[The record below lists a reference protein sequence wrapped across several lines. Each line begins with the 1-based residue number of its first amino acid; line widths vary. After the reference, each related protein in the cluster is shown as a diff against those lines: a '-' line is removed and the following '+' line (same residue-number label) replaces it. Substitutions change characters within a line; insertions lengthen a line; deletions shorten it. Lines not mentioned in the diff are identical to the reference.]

1 MPLSQDEKLH
11 QPTENTNKSKILT
24 YTIEWLIWVL
34 FAGILYSQTEIFNQ
48 PIAEYKF
55 GASGW
60 PRVICLAVVLGATCQ
75 FIFQLLVVLRDKTLS
90 SNENSASAKN
100 ESNISQIFQRFGIF
114 IFPLIYLYFIPSI
127 GFYILTPIFIL
138 ILLLLLEVRK
148 LVAILTVI
156 AIVYGLTLVIFTRF
170 FYVAL
175 PTGSLEFF
183 YNINNVIISF
193 ARLGL

>member
-60 PRVICLAVVLGATCQ
+60 PRVICLAVVSGG
-75 FIFQLLVVLRDKTLS
+75 
-90 SNENSASAKN
+90 NM
-100 ESNISQIFQRFGIF
+100 
-114 IFPLIYLYFIPSI
+114 PIYLP
-127 GFYILTPIFIL
+127 
-138 ILLLLLEVRK
+138 
-148 LVAILTVI
+148 
-156 AIVYGLTLVIFTRF
+156 
-170 FYVAL
+170 
-175 PTGSLEFF
+175 
-183 YNINNVIISF
+183 IISCI
-193 ARLGL
+193 A